1 MLPAIVA
8 LARRHPVHA
17 LIRPVDGRDTDA
29 PSRLTTLLA
38 RPGPAVQDKIARLW
52 GAFVRFGLDRA
63 LLKHLGVAPELPP
76 AVPIVDIPH
85 WRINAEATTALVA
98 SYAPHLLVV
107 FGAPLLARTIHAL
120 PARGSLNVHLGI
132 APHYRGEH
140 TLFWPLVR
148 GDTDRIGVTIHR
160 IDDGIDSG
168 QILAQGFP
176 EIAADDGEADVWV
189 KSIVLAARML
199 PEVVA
204 AELASAGGPIAATRS
219 PVRGEVFLY
228 RNRTPLADAR
238 YRLRRAF
245 GRARLAPRPER
256 IVWGPPSR

>member
-8 LARRHPVHA
+8 LAHRHPVHA
-17 LIRPVDGRDTDA
+17 LIRPVDGRNPDA
-29 PSRLTTLLA
+29 PSRLATLLA
-38 RPGPAVQDKIARLW
+38 QPGPAVQDKIARLW
-52 GAFVRFGLDRA
+52 GGFVRGGLDRA
-63 LLKHLGVAPELPP
+63 LLNHSGMVPELPP

-85 WRINAEATTALVA
+85 WRINGEATAALVA
-98 SYAPHLLVV
+98 SYAPHLLVA

-148 GDTDRIGVTIHR
+148 GDTDRIGITIHR

-176 EIAADDGEADVWV
+176 EIAADDREADVWV
-189 KSIVLAARML
+189 KSIELAPRLL

-204 AELASAGGPIAATRS
+204 EEMASAGGQIASTRS
-219 PVRGEVFLY
+219 SVRGEVFRY
-228 RNRTPLADAR
+228 RDRTPLADAK

-245 GRARLAPRPER
+245 GHARLAPRPGR
-256 IVWGPPSR
+256 IVVAPPSP